1 MNFPILSSLILLPI
15 IGSLF
20 LLFSK
25 DKNSNTGKYVA
36 LFTSFVNFL
45 ISIYLWYQFDPTTSD
60 FQFVEDRE
68 WLKGFINYKVGIDGI
83 SILFIVLTSLITP
96 LCIISVNNTIKDRL
110 RDFLIAIL
118 VMESLMIG
126 VFCSLDLVIF
136 YLFFEAGLIPMFL
149 IIGIWGGT
157 RRVYSAF
164 KFFLYTLLGSVLML
178 IAIISIYW
186 ISGTTDIT
194 QLYELGIDTKYQN
207 LLWLAFFS
215 SFAVKTPMW
224 PVHTW
229 LPDAHVEAPT
239 AGSVLLA
246 AILLKMAGYGFIRFS
261 LGLFPVA
268 SDLFTPLVYALSLIA
283 IVYTSLVALMQEDMK
298 KLIAYSSV
306 AHMGFVT
313 LGIFTITQ
321 QGIEGSIVQ
330 MISHGLVSAA
340 LFLCVG
346 VVYDRM
352 HSRLIATYGGLVS
365 VMPKYS
371 ILFMLFTLA
380 ALGLPG
386 TSGFIGE
393 FLILMGAFKDNF
405 LVAVIASLGVIFGAA
420 YMLWLY
426 RRVVFG
432 EVKNK
437 ELLKMPDLDKSEKFI
452 FIFLILLGVTTFC
465 TYFIVKNKCL
475 FIKNIDPKDIIFKKP
490 NNIAILNAPCGNVI
504 IELYPNISPNAVQ
517 RFVTL
522 IRSNAYENIAF
533 HRVIENKLI
542 QAGDLE
548 FGKKGNLDYGKIGT
562 GKSGLGTI
570 KSEIDNNFNYT
581 KGSVGLARTFK
592 NDTEDSQFFIILQ
605 DEPLFEGEYTP
616 VGKVIYG
623 LEVLKKIKYGRR
635 SEYILRPDFINWF
648 KMLN

>member
-1 MNFPILSSLILLPI
+1 MNFPIISALILLPT

-20 LLFSK
+20 LIFSK
-25 DKNSNTGKYVA
+25 SNDQNNSTIKYVA
-36 LFTSFVNFL
+36 LFTSIVNFL
-45 ISIYLWYQFDPTTSD
+45 LSIYLWYLFDPTTSA

-68 WLKGFINYKVGIDGI
+68 WLIGIVNYKVGVDGI
-83 SILFIVLTSLITP
+83 SILFVVLTAFITP
-96 LCIISVNNTIKDRL
+96 LCIISVNNSVKKRL

-118 VMESLMIG
+118 IMESFMIG

-149 IIGIWGGT
+149 IIGIWGGPK
-157 RRVYSAF
+157 RVYSAF

-178 IAIISIYW
+178 VAIISIYW
-186 ISGTTDIT
+186 ITGTTDVEK
-194 QLYELGIDTKYQN
+194 LYQLGIDPKYQN

-261 LGLFPVA
+261 LGLFPIA
-268 SDLFTPLVYALSLIA
+268 SDLFTPLIYVLSLIA
-283 IVYTSLVALMQEDMK
+283 IIFTSLIALMQEDMK

-313 LGIFTITQ
+313 LGIFTIQQ
-321 QGIEGSIVQ
+321 QGIEGSIIQ

-352 HSRLIATYGGLVS
+352 HSRLISTYGGIVS
-365 VMPKYS
+365 IVPKYS
-371 ILFMLFTLA
+371 VLFMLFTLA

-405 LVAVIASLGVIFGAA
+405 LVAFVASLGVILGAA

-426 RRVVFG
+426 KRVVFG
-432 EVKNK
+432 KLVNDDLNK
-437 ELLKMPDLDKSEKFI
+437 LSDLDKSE
-452 FIFLILLGVTTFC
+452 
-465 TYFIVKNKCL
+465 YFILISLAIPTL
-475 FIKNIDPKDIIFKKP
+475 FF
-490 NNIAILNAPCGNVI
+490 GF
-504 IELYPNISPNAVQ
+504 YP
-517 RFVTL
+517 
-522 IRSNAYENIAF
+522 
-533 HRVIENKLI
+533 
-542 QAGDLE
+542 
-548 FGKKGNLDYGKIGT
+548 
-562 GKSGLGTI
+562 
-570 KSEIDNNFNYT
+570 
-581 KGSVGLARTFK
+581 
-592 NDTEDSQFFIILQ
+592 
-605 DEPLFEGEYTP
+605 EPLFNT
-616 VGKVIYG
+616 I
-623 LEVLKKIKYGRR
+623 EVSISDLIEMYN
-635 SEYILRPDFINWF
+635 SDLIN
-648 KMLN
+648 K